1 MAGPVLLMAG
11 EITGHMR
18 DDEDVRQSDSG
29 MKGLEETLAVRLEQ
43 RFSEVSALGTCA
55 DALVLSTDMKGWENK
70 NTDHRW

>member
-1 MAGPVLLMAG
+1 
-11 EITGHMR
+11 
-18 DDEDVRQSDSG
+18 